1 MEHRN
6 QESGR
11 FSGARLGLARDVLAV
26 ECYRQSFA
34 LDRRALNEAGFGDSL
49 L

>member
-1 MEHRN
+1 MEHRD

-11 FSGARLGLARDVLAV
+11 FSRARLGLARDVLAV
-26 ECYRQSFA
+26 ERHRQSFT